1 MCWERAYLGIPTI
14 AFAVAK
20 NQVENLSTL
29 IKYGFVAGESRSL
42 EPDIKK
48 IEFWLRKLLKIKQ

>member
-1 MCWERAYLGIPTI
+1 MPKILSIADLAIGAGGTMCWERAYLGIPTI

-29 IKYGFVAGESRSL
+29 TKYGYVAGESKSL
-42 EPDIKK
+42 EA
-48 IEFWLRKLLKIKQ
+48 